1 MFMPKL
7 MKTSVTFGRSLIAP
21 CGMNCGTCIAYLRDR
36 NKCAGCR
43 LITKDNSVT
52 RMVCI
57 VRNCTSLRETS
68 SQFCYEC
75 EKFPCKRIKQLDKR
89 YRTKYRT
96 SFIQNLETIKE
107 FGITAFLSNE
117 AIRWTC
123 PGCGSVLC
131 CHREK
136 CLVCNRDFKE
146 IEN

>member
-1 MFMPKL
+1 MRTTL
-7 MKTSVTFGRSLIAP
+7 TFSRSLIAP
-21 CGMNCGTCIAYLRDR
+21 CGMNCGTCIASLRDR

-43 LITKDNSVT
+43 LITSDNSKT
-52 RMVCI
+52 RVGCI
-57 VRNCTSLRETS
+57 VRNCIYLHKTS
-68 SQFCYEC
+68 SKFCFDC

-107 FGITAFLSNE
+107 LGITAFLSSE

-123 PGCGSVLC
+123 PNCGSVLS

-136 CLVCNRDFKE
+136 CLVCNHDFKE
-146 IEN
+146 IDRLI